1 MPIHASLD
9 HSCKLVKPKDT
20 RILPAGWI
28 RYTHLLY
35 GTLLLAALS
44 SIASSQALVEGQIL
58 DAETGQHIAARLY
71 VEDEQGQAY
80 LVDSGDPAVK
90 AFQYRVDRGSSRE
103 IHTAVPTSGFRVE
116 LPPGIYSLVVE
127 RGKEYLPLRRK
138 LVVKDTPIHLEL
150 KLQRWIHMAAEGW
163 YSGDTH
169 IHLPLNQV
177 PLPLMAE
184 DLNVGIPITYWA
196 TDTLHNPKDNNRV
209 ANAPAKAQLI
219 TVESNRVIWPI
230 NTEYEIFTVNGKR
243 HTLGAFFAIN
253 HRQPLTTSV
262 PPIRETVEEA
272 RRQGALLDLDKHN
285 WPWSMMLLP
294 VADID
299 LYELSNN
306 HIWRTP
312 FLFGDWYP
320 EYVADYMGVELDS
333 QGQLTEQGW
342 IDFGFEVYYSLLNC
356 GFRLRPTAGTAVG
369 VHPVPMGFGR
379 VYVHLDGPFDY
390 EAWIA
395 GLKQG
400 QSFVTTGPM
409 LRTKFN
415 GKPAGTEWKTKGRDT
430 VLVEG
435 IVQSMKPIGRV
446 DIIRNGEVLLSWEP
460 EEQTREGWQYNHE
473 FSKEIE
479 FTESGWLAVRCY
491 EDREDQ
497 RPRFAHSGPVF
508 VTIGDQP
515 IRPRVAEVDYMVNRV
530 RNEIQRHRGVLDEA
544 SLQEFEEALNYYE
557 KLREIA
563 LPE

>member
-1 MPIHASLD
+1 MPSRAFIDISTKQSALWPLFQSPSASLLSC
-9 HSCKLVKPKDT
+9 HS
-20 RILPAGWI
+20 
-28 RYTHLLY
+28 LL
-35 GTLLLAALS
+35 GIALFWALAS
-44 SIASSQALVEGQIL
+44 VCQSQTLVEGQIL
-58 DAETGQHIAARLY
+58 DAETGEPLAARLY
-71 VEDEQGQAY
+71 LEDEKGQAF
-80 LVDSGDPAVK
+80 LVDSLDPKVK
-90 AFQYRVDRGSSRE
+90 AFQYRVDRGASRE
-103 IHTAVPTSGFRVE
+103 IHTAVPKSGFRVE
-116 LPPGIYSLVVE
+116 LPPGTYRLTAE
-127 RGKEYLPLRRK
+127 RGKEYLPLQRK
-138 LVVKDTPIHLEL
+138 LTVNDKPIQMDL

-169 IHLPLNQV
+169 IHLPLDQV

-209 ANAPAKAQLI
+209 VNAPVQAQLI
-219 TVESNRVIWPI
+219 TVEANRVIWPI

-294 VADID
+294 VAHID

-320 EYVADYMGVELDS
+320 EYVADYMDVELDP

-379 VYVHLDGPFDY
+379 VYVHVDGPFNY

-395 GLKQG
+395 GLKEG
-400 QSFVTTGPM
+400 RSFVTTGPM

-415 GKPAGTEWKTKGRDT
+415 GKPAGNEWKAKNRDT
-430 VLVEG
+430 ILVEG
-435 IVQSMKPIGRV
+435 KIQSAKPIGRV

-460 EEQTREGWQYNHE
+460 EDKNRVGWQYTHE
-473 FSKEIE
+473 FAKEVE

-491 EDREDQ
+491 EDREDK

-515 IRPRVAEVDYMVNRV
+515 IRPRLAEVDYMVNRV

-544 SLQEFEEALNYYE
+544 SLQEFEAALKYYE
-557 KLREIA
+557 QLRETA
-563 LPE
+563 RPE